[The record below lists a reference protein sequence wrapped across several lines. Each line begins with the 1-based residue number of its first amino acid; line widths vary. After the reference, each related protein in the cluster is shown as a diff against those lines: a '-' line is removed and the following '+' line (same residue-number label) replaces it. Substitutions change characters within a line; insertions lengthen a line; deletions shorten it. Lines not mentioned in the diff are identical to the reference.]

1 MGNRLDTDDNR
12 TGPLSQ
18 ITAILADVNFK
29 YIFVENV
36 QGFEDSTA
44 RDNLLEVLT
53 KLKFKWQEFMLTPR
67 TLGVPNSRLRYY
79 LIGKHQDLSS
89 WPFTLQQGSFLSEI
103 PNWNPHPDNQNM
115 PFVNLKN
122 KIEAEVITR
131 RKLWKE
137 KSPSTFLQKNSEEM
151 NQLPFC
157 VGDIIEWDIPDDL
170 LSRLKVSNS
179 TLKKY
184 YQAMDIVTPFSINT
198 CCFTKGYGKFV
209 KGTGSIL
216 KLSCDDDDDN
226 QEDCI
231 NSSSPTKT
239 CEEQQQ
245 NEILSLRY
253 FSPKEISR
261 LMSYPE
267 EFQLPPKLSLQQKY
281 RSLGNSVNVYV
292 VAVLFTLLFSN

>member
-18 ITAILADVNFK
+18 ITTILADVNFK

-44 RDNLLEVLT
+44 RDNLLEALT
-53 KLKFKWQEFMLTPR
+53 KLNFKWQEFMLTPR

-89 WPFTLQQGSFLSEI
+89 WPFPLQQGSLLSEI
-103 PNWNPHPDNQNM
+103 PNWNAPSDNHNM
-115 PFVNLKN
+115 PFENLKN
-122 KIEAEVITR
+122 KIETEAITR
-131 RKLWKE
+131 RKRWKE
-137 KSPSTFLQKNSEEM
+137 RSPSTFLQRNSGEM
-151 NQLPFC
+151 NKLPSC
-157 VGDIIEWDIPDDL
+157 VGDIIEWDLPDDL
-170 LSRLKVSNS
+170 LSKLKVSNS
-179 TLKKY
+179 ILQKY

-216 KLSCDDDDDN
+216 KISCDDD
-226 QEDCI
+226 QEDCD
-231 NSSSPTKT
+231 NLNDPTKT
-239 CEEQQQ
+239 CEDKQK

-267 EFQLPPKLSLQQKY
+267 EFQLPPKLSLGQKY

-292 VAVLFTLLFSN
+292 VAVLFTLLFSD